1 MFPPLYIQQVP
12 GHGAGGGRTRD
23 RQKSQ
28 KAAVR
33 KTKAPHTSGPQNNDT
48 MTPRHKSMKSSGR
61 GEKDLPHF

>member
-1 MFPPLYIQQVP
+1 MFSRSL
-12 GHGAGGGRTRD
+12 GRAEGGRGTD
-23 RQKSQ
+23 KKSR
-28 KAAVR
+28 KAAVH